1 MAEALQNAG
10 ELVRRAIEL
19 LDDASAPADIGAH
32 LDMALSRMAEVAG
45 VAADQIGN
53 VAEIDS
59 R

>member
-1 MAEALQNAG
+1 
-10 ELVRRAIEL
+10 
-19 LDDASAPADIGAH
+19 
-32 LDMALSRMAEVAG
+32 MALSRMAEVAG